1 MTKIRL
7 AVIFVGL
14 LLLGLT
20 PSAWTAASVKVTTVR
35 VSHQADTSRFVF
47 ELSGSSRYRWSAQTN
62 PAQLRLVLDDAM
74 LAIRL
79 PKAGL
84 LNTPVQSYQQVSPAG
99 KLPTII
105 QFSLKSPVTVKAYTL
120 PPSSRYGNRLVLDLK
135 PASASTVASASPAVA
150 KSAAKKST
158 TQNQDAIATT
168 TAAATATAVAD
179 ATPTDA
185 LPTPAPT
192 TKPKRATSLADQDA
206 DRTLTVVIDP
216 GHGGKDPGA
225 TGPGRTREKDI
236 VLAISKLLQED
247 INRQPGFQAKLTRDR
262 DVFLPLRERLNI
274 ARRNKADLFIAIH
287 ADAAYKQDAA
297 GASVFALSERGAT
310 SEMARWLANKENE
323 SEALYGTANS
333 NDQVLRSVLIDL
345 SQTHTIAVSLEMG
358 QHILDKLSNIT
369 KLHYHRVEQAAFVVL
384 KSPDIP
390 SLLIETGYVTNP
402 KQEQM
407 LRDPDYQQQLVEAI
421 TRGVLVYFEQ
431 HPQTKRLVTA

>member
-1 MTKIRL
+1 
-7 AVIFVGL
+7 
-14 LLLGLT
+14 
-20 PSAWTAASVKVTTVR
+20 
-35 VSHQADTSRFVF
+35 
-47 ELSGSSRYRWSAQTN
+47 
-62 PAQLRLVLDDAM
+62 
-74 LAIRL
+74 
-79 PKAGL
+79 
-84 LNTPVQSYQQVSPAG
+84 VQSYQQVSPAG

-105 QFSLKSPVTVKAYTL
+105 QFSLKAPVTVKAYTL

-135 PASASTVASASPAVA
+135 PTSTVAAASSVVA
-150 KSAAKKST
+150 RSAAKKST
-158 TQNQDAIATT
+158 IQNQDTVATT
-168 TAAATATAVAD
+168 TTAATATAVAD

-206 DRTLTVVIDP
+206 DRILTVVIDP

-225 TGPGRTREKDI
+225 TGPARTREKDI

-262 DVFLPLRERLNI
+262 DVFIPLRERLNI

-323 SEALYGTANS
+323 SEALYGKANS

-369 KLHYHRVEQAAFVVL
+369 KLHYPRVEQAAFVVL

-421 TRGVLVYFEQ
+421 TRGVLVYFGQ

>member
-7 AVIFVGL
+7 AIIFVGL
-14 LLLGLT
+14 FLLGLT
-20 PSAWTAASVKVTTVR
+20 PSAWTATAASVKVTAVR
-35 VSHQADTSRFVF
+35 ISHQADTSRFVF

-62 PAQLRLVLDDAM
+62 PAQLRLVLDDAV
-74 LAIRL
+74 LATRL

-84 LNTPVQSYQQVSPAG
+84 LNTPVQSYQQVSPTG

-105 QFSLKSPVTVKAYTL
+105 QFSLKAPVTVKAYTL
-120 PPSSRYGNRLVLDLK
+120 PPSSRYGDRLVLDLK
-135 PASASTVASASPAVA
+135 PTGAVAAASPVVA
-150 KSAAKKST
+150 KATTKKAT
-158 TQNQDAIATT
+158 TQNQDTVATVATT
-168 TAAATATAVAD
+168 ATATAVAD
-179 ATPTDA
+179 AAPAAT
-185 LPTPAPT
+185 LPVPT
-192 TKPKRATSLADQDA
+192 TKLKRATSLADQDA
-206 DRTLTVVIDP
+206 DRILTVVIDP

-225 TGPGRTREKDI
+225 TGPARTREKDI

-262 DVFLPLRERLNI
+262 DVFIPLRERLNI

-323 SEALYGTANS
+323 SEALYGKANS

-369 KLHYHRVEQAAFVVL
+369 KLHYPRVEQAAFVVL

-421 TRGVLVYFEQ
+421 TRGVLVYFDQ

>member
-7 AVIFVGL
+7 AIIFVGL
-14 LLLGLT
+14 FLLGLT

-35 VSHQADTSRFVF
+35 VSHQVDTSRFVF

-62 PAQLRLVLDDAM
+62 PAQLRLVLDDAV
-74 LAIRL
+74 LTTTL

-105 QFSLKSPVTVKAYTL
+105 QFSLKAPVTVKAYTL

-135 PASASTVASASPAVA
+135 PTSAVATASPAVS
-150 KSAAKKST
+150 KTSAKKPT
-158 TQNQDAIATT
+158 TQNQDTVVTT
-168 TAAATATAVAD
+168 IPTATATAVAD
-179 ATPTDA
+179 ANPTDA
-185 LPTPAPT
+185 SPTPAPT
-192 TKPKRATSLADQDA
+192 TKPKRVASLADQDA
-206 DRTLTVVIDP
+206 DRVLTVVIDP

-225 TGPGRTREKDI
+225 TGPARTREKDI

-262 DVFLPLRERLNI
+262 DVFIPLRERLNI

-310 SEMARWLANKENE
+310 SEMARWLASKENE
-323 SEALYGTANS
+323 SEALYGKANS

-369 KLHYHRVEQAAFVVL
+369 KLHYPRVEQAAFVVL

-421 TRGVLVYFEQ
+421 TRGVLVYFDQ

>member
-7 AVIFVGL
+7 AIIFVGL
-14 LLLGLT
+14 FLLGLT
-20 PSAWTAASVKVTTVR
+20 PSAFTAASVKVTAVR
-35 VSHQADTSRFVF
+35 ISHQADTSRFVF

-62 PAQLRLVLDDAM
+62 PAQLRLVLDDAV
-74 LAIRL
+74 LVTTL

-105 QFSLKSPVTVKAYTL
+105 QFSLKAPVTVKAYTL

-135 PASASTVASASPAVA
+135 PTSTVAAASSVVA
-150 KSAAKKST
+150 RSAAKKST
-158 TQNQDAIATT
+158 IQNQDTVATT
-168 TAAATATAVAD
+168 TTAATATAVAD

-206 DRTLTVVIDP
+206 DRILTVVIDP

-225 TGPGRTREKDI
+225 TGPARTREKDI

-262 DVFLPLRERLNI
+262 DVFIPLRERLNI

-323 SEALYGTANS
+323 SEALYGKANS

-369 KLHYHRVEQAAFVVL
+369 KLHYPRVEQAAFVVL

-421 TRGVLVYFEQ
+421 TRGVLVYFGQ

>member
-7 AVIFVGL
+7 AIIFVGL
-14 LLLGLT
+14 FLLGLT
-20 PSAWTAASVKVTTVR
+20 PSAFTAVSVKVTAVR
-35 VSHQADTSRFVF
+35 ISHQADTSRFVF

-62 PAQLRLVLDDAM
+62 PAQLRLVLDDAA
-74 LAIRL
+74 LATTL

-135 PASASTVASASPAVA
+135 PTSAVATASPVVS
-150 KSAAKKST
+150 KTSTKKST
-158 TQNQDAIATT
+158 TQNQDTVAATT
-168 TAAATATAVAD
+168 TTATPTAVAD
-179 ATPTDA
+179 ATPADTS
-185 LPTPAPT
+185 PTPAPT
-192 TKPKRATSLADQDA
+192 IKPKRATSLADQDA

-225 TGPGRTREKDI
+225 TGPARTREKDI

-262 DVFLPLRERLNI
+262 DVFIPLRERLNI

-323 SEALYGTANS
+323 SEALYGKANS

-369 KLHYHRVEQAAFVVL
+369 KLHYPRVEQAAFVVL